1 METIGERVR
10 RVREDLGISRADLAK
25 QIGAKGESYISE
37 LELGGIKKGGRLH
50 QIADALG
57 VSVKWLET
65 GKGEQ
70 SPPDASDDNITP
82 SFARLLAAANID
94 HSVPVTQ
101 AAIARALG
109 VSPQTVSAWRTNGV
123 SKDGA
128 DYAATKFNVPA
139 AWIMYGTGM
148 LFAQSQPARLTGDMI
163 LSAYRAARKAI
174 TLTGLEADD
183 FSPDSDPVDADILA
197 RAILQQMAEQSTAGS
212 PGHTEPEVGHGGS
225 HRQDGRAGGAEG
237 AAEAGR
243 ESKPAA
249 GKSRKHAA

>member
-1 METIGERVR
+1 MLTGKLLGEAVAEAIR
-10 RVREDLGISRADLAK
+10 L
-25 QIGAKGESYISE
+25 KGVSKIAVARHF
-37 LELGGIKKGGRLH
+37 GIKGPSVYDWINHGRVGKQHLAELVAYFSDVVGPEH
-50 QIADALG
+50 WGMAAGSTEDEIA
-57 VSVKWLET
+57 
-65 GKGEQ
+65 
-70 SPPDASDDNITP
+70 P
-82 SFARLLAAANID
+82 SFARLLTAANID
-94 HSVPVTQ
+94 QSKPVTQ